1 MEQKIRILIVEDEEK
16 ILQVLEAYLKKE
28 GYEVRTATDGTK
40 ALAIFKTEEIHLL
53 ILDLMLPEMSGEE
66 VCKQIRGFSTIP
78 ILMLTA
84 RTEEDDKL
92 TGLAIGADDY
102 VTKPFSPREIVG
114 RVKALLRRS
123 YREYKP
129 LAEQLQ
135 YNDRELE
142 VDINRV
148 EVRVKGKLVNF
159 TPNEFRLLTVFLSH
173 PGQVFTREQLVQK
186 VFGFDY
192 DGFDRTI
199 DTHIKNIRQ
208 KIERDPK
215 NPIYIQTIYGMGYKF
230 GGAK

>member
-192 DGFDRTI
+192 DGFDRTV

-215 NPIYIQTIYGMGYKF
+215 KPIYIQTIYGMGYKF